1 MKQLIHF
8 CVVFLFPL
16 LSYSGPGDAVINQL
30 NQRIDELQ
38 YEIDGKDG
46 VSDGKIELPNEYT
59 SRRATQ
65 LYIRLTDSLQRVIT
79 DKDQNWMQTR
89 DELKQVKNWLV
100 DTNPQRFAED
110 YYLDKYETSYYIFSG
125 QNFDLVTKT
134 LQRHPMMAIELYHN
148 YKEKE
153 FSDDVVS
160 SLVNNHPTLFM
171 SRVWQ
176 FGDNN
181 KQIETIVDELVAK
194 NPVKMKRWVGSRTS
208 MGELLDAS
216 SSSTTKL
223 FTSLF
228 YNFGRPS
235 KSFYFLENI
244 SNGEMTAGDAHQI
257 GENESKF
264 RQHLIELSTKR
275 NILAEEA
282 VQERMKEESLQ
293 VIRPINDLHETKN
306 PAIRFKSIE
315 GISAKELYTYM
326 TYAQEE
332 IFTSTYNG
340 FYERFIKQLEGKSG
354 FEFLEDLDFN
364 QYRTFIKMAAGY
376 GTLQNFLETMDADTQ
391 KKLLTKFVSNLETGS
406 IENSLQ
412 ASVDVADTFG
422 SISDNEL
429 KDFFDQKMR
438 DELLRVQNENNAH
451 GIRIYSLLNGILAQ
465 SDDYSDEWMSKLVE
479 EYDIPKINQLEYKN
493 LLNKDGKLIEQVFFF
508 DDDDGKASYY
518 SFLPTFQNSNWDIND
533 KSTYLQI
540 LSKNKDI
547 EIYAN
552 KPQYEFKGK
561 DAIRDYFKT
570 TGKTPSVVIH
580 RGHSFYV
587 DTTIQSLT
595 PQAKLVL
602 LGSCG
607 GYHNLTSVLD
617 RSPEVHIISSKQI
630 GAMGINDP
638 MIRQLNNR
646 FIEEEDVDWS
656 IFWEE
661 LGAKLKG
668 NKKNYSRFQDY
679 VPPHQNLGAIFI
691 MAYNR
696 LKDKDEGRK

>member
-1 MKQLIHF
+1 MKLFFTGSIY
-8 CVVFLFPL
+8 FLSL
-16 LSYSGPGDAVINQL
+16 LPIYAGPGDAVINQL

-46 VSDGKIELPNEYT
+46 VSDGSIQLPNEYT
-59 SRRATQ
+59 AERATK

-79 DKDQNWMQTR
+79 DKEQEWMHTR
-89 DELKQVKNWLV
+89 DELKRVKNWLV
-100 DTNPQRFAED
+100 DTSPDHFSEEF
-110 YYLDKYETSYYIFSG
+110 YLDKFETSYFLYADI
-125 QNFDLVTKT
+125 NLDLAKRR
-134 LQRHPMMAIELYHN
+134 LKDHPAMALELYRD
-148 YKEKE
+148 YREKE
-153 FSDDVVS
+153 FANELVS
-160 SLVNNHPTLFM
+160 HLVDHHTELFM
-171 SRVWQ
+171 SQVWR
-176 FGDNN
+176 FGDDNAA
-181 KQIETIVDELVAK
+181 IRTIIDELVAS
-194 NPVKMKRWVGSRTS
+194 NPIKMKRWVGTNTA
-208 MGELLDAS
+208 MGDLLNQ
-216 SSSTTKL
+216 STNATTQL

-235 KSFYFLENI
+235 KSFYLLDAIE
-244 SNGEMTAGDAHQI
+244 NGEMTAVEAHAL

-264 RQHLIELSTKR
+264 RKKLIELSTKE
-275 NILAEEA
+275 NILAQEA
-282 VQERMKEESLQ
+282 VQDRMQEEALK

-306 PAIRFKSIE
+306 PAVRFKSIE
-315 GISAKELYTYM
+315 GMGADELYTYM

-340 FYERFIKQLEGKSG
+340 FYERFIKQLDDKNG
-354 FEFLEDLDFN
+354 FSFLEEMNFN

-376 GTLQNFLETMDADTQ
+376 GSLESFLETMNEETQ
-391 KKLLTKFVSNLETGS
+391 KKLLTKFVSNLEDGTV
-406 IENSLQ
+406 ENSLQ

-422 SISDNEL
+422 SINDKEL
-429 KDFFDQKMR
+429 KTFFERKMK
-438 DELLRVQNENNAH
+438 DELQRVEGEYDSH

-465 SDDYSDEWMSKLVE
+465 SSEFSDEWMAKLVRD
-479 EYDIPKINQLEYKN
+479 YDIPKINELQYKD
-493 LLNKDGKLIEQVFFF
+493 LLNSDGKLIEQVFFF

-518 SFLPTFQNSNWDIND
+518 SFLPTFQNSNWDIKDNN
-533 KSTYLQI
+533 TYLQI
-540 LSKNKDI
+540 LSKDKTI

-552 KPQYEFKGK
+552 KPQFEFKGK
-561 DAIRDYFKT
+561 DAIRDYFAT

-587 DTTIQSLT
+587 DTTIHSLT

-638 MIRQLNNR
+638 MIRQLNDD
-646 FIEEEDVDWS
+646 FLKEEDVNWTS
-656 IFWEE
+656 FWNE
-661 LGAKLKG
+661 LGNKLKG
-668 NKKNYSRFQDY
+668 NSKNYSRFKDY
-679 VPPHQNLGAIFI
+679 VPPHKNLGAIFI

-696 LKDKDEGRK
+696 LKAKDEGRG